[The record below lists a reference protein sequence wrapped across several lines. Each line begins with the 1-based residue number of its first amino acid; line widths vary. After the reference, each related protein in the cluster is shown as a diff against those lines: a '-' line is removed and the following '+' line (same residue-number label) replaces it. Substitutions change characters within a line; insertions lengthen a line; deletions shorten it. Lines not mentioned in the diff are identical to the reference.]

1 MFEIVLARVQ
11 LLLFF
16 IAFTIPFLYTL
27 STMMEEKSK
36 GLVGYMTLLGLKVT
50 KALVRVLA

>member
-1 MFEIVLARVQ
+1 VFEIVLARVQ